1 MEFQFTPEYEL
12 RIIISLSQKYYTV
25 GGVFSTLPLVIIN
38 RFYNINEG
46 LAPHSAHCHAMV
58 TIDDTDLIFSLLI

>member
-12 RIIISLSQKYYTV
+12 RIIISLSQKHYTV

-46 LAPHSAHCHAMV
+46 HHTRLIAMPW
-58 TIDDTDLIFSLLI
+58 